1 MKTVFSRCLFVLVIF
16 LLFCLSSCSKIMG
29 YGVLLW
35 SVPENGLSDGDVV
48 PVYIKS
54 KISGV
59 YVIGLPGTEDKIE
72 VPLWQITE
80 PESSKNAEITSQ
92 KYADYKHMY
101 ARVVLDGLPMRAE
114 AVNTSKQVYRL
125 RKNEVIKVLYKG
137 KGQAVMSGST
147 AMAGDWLRVIASD
160 GTTGWCFSYNLRLF
174 DETVQN
180 DGLDNA
186 DIEEADSVRDN
197 MLESVWYP
205 EEYKDMEERG
215 MVDLSKMKRTSA
227 FDTGFRSGEIR
238 LTIEDISVKYPYD
251 GVTKTSENV
260 YKFNGTPL
268 TVTVRKS
275 NFIVVQYI
283 GERGMPVSYNL
294 VTLNKPVG
302 EIIDSEIT
310 RRADVYEN
318 LRSLGPYFISSNY
331 GTLYFDENNTF
342 IWTGYGAL
350 TPSVIPYGS
359 GNTGSVSLSYFL
371 SSSLTFSYD
380 GAISLKFDG
389 GKEMI
394 FLYSIE
400 EDGLRIEDATKA
412 TIKDNIIR
420 QRASNSNVVYFSF
433 SSELPQL

>member
-1 MKTVFSRCLFVLVIF
+1 
-16 LLFCLSSCSKIMG
+16 MG

-35 SVPENGLSDGDVV
+35 SVPEKGLSDCDVV

-59 YVIGLPGTEDKIE
+59 YVIGIPGTEDKIE
-72 VPLWQITE
+72 VPLWQITD
-80 PESSKNAEITSQ
+80 PESKKKAEQ
-92 KYADYKHMY
+92 RAEKYTDYRHMY

-137 KGQAVMSGST
+137 KGQAVMSGNT
-147 AMAGDWLRVIASD
+147 AMEGDWLRVIASD

-174 DETVQN
+174 DETVNN

-186 DIEEADSVRDN
+186 NIEEADSVRDN

-205 EEYKDMEERG
+205 EEYKDMVEKG
-215 MVDLSKMKRTSA
+215 TIDLSKMKRTSA

-238 LTIEDISVKYPYD
+238 LTIDDVSVKYPYD
-251 GVTKTSENV
+251 GVTKTSEYV
-260 YKFNGTPL
+260 YKFNGAPI

-294 VTLNKPVG
+294 VTLNKSAG
-302 EIIDSEIT
+302 EYIDDEIT
-310 RRADVYEN
+310 RRADVYKN
-318 LRSLGPYFISSNY
+318 LRELGPYFISSNY
-331 GTLYFDENNTF
+331 GTLYLGEDNTF
-342 IWTGYGAL
+342 EWTGYSAL
-350 TPSVIPYGS
+350 SPSVIPYGA
-359 GNTGSVSLSYFL
+359 GNTGTVSLPYFL

-380 GAISLKFDG
+380 GVISLKFDG
-389 GKEMI
+389 GKEVI
-394 FLYSIE
+394 FLYEIV
-400 EDGLRIEDATKA
+400 DGGIRIEDATRA

-420 QRASNSNVVYFSF
+420 QRASNSNVIFFTCSE
-433 SSELPQL
+433 SSPAY

>member
-1 MKTVFSRCLFVLVIF
+1 
-16 LLFCLSSCSKIMG
+16 MG

-35 SVPENGLSDGDVV
+35 SIPERGLSDGDVV

-59 YVIGLPGTEDKIE
+59 YVIGIPDTEDKLE

-80 PESSKNAEITSQ
+80 PESRKKAGERAK
-92 KYADYKHMY
+92 KYADYRHMY
-101 ARVVLDGLPMRAE
+101 ARVVLDGLPMRYE

-137 KGQAVMSGST
+137 EGQAVMSGST
-147 AMAGDWLRVIASD
+147 AMAGDWLRVIAED

-174 DETVQN
+174 DETVKN
-180 DGLDNA
+180 DELDNIQVVEV
-186 DIEEADSVRDN
+186 DTVRDN

-205 EEYKDMEERG
+205 EEYKDMVEG
-215 MVDLSKMKRTSA
+215 GTIDLSKMKRTSA
-227 FDTGFRSGEIR
+227 FDTGFRSGEVR

-251 GVTKTSENV
+251 GVTKSSDNV
-260 YKFNGTPL
+260 YKFNGTPI

-294 VTLNKPVG
+294 VTLNKSAG
-302 EIIDSEIT
+302 EFIDAEYA
-310 RRADVYEN
+310 RRADVYAN
-318 LRSLGPYFISSNY
+318 LRKLGPYFISSNY
-331 GTLYFDENNTF
+331 GTLYFEDDNTF
-342 IWTGYGAL
+342 VWTGYGAL
-350 TPSVIPYGS
+350 SPSVIPAGA
-359 GNTGSVSLSYFL
+359 GNTGVVKQPYFL

-380 GAISLKFDG
+380 GVFALIFDG
-389 GKEMI
+389 GEEVI

-400 EDGLRIEDATKA
+400 NDGLRIEDATKA
-412 TIKDNIIR
+412 TKKDNIIR
-420 QRASNSNVVYFSF
+420 QRASNSNVVFFSF
-433 SSELPQL
+433 SSEPPQQ